1 MKEEWK
7 FEIWILITNLRLIT
21 KQTKKLP
28 FESGEPTTKT
38 TTAAAA
44 ATKKW

>member
-7 FEIWILITNLRLIT
+7 FEILILITNLRLIT

-28 FESGEPTTKT
+28 FESGEPTTTTTT
-38 TTAAAA
+38 TTAAT
-44 ATKKW
+44 TKW